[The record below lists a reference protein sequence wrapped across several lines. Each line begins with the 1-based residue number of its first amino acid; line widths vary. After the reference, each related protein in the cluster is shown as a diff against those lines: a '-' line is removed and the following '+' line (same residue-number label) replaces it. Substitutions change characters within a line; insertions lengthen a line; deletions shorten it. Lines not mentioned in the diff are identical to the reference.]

1 MKNIRFLIPA
11 KVGYFCIL
19 LFLHTFLCNIERL
32 DATAFSNFNLDTNWD
47 TYLCAN
53 ENPIVDEKTVIL
65 TATGLPTSYL
75 PCLGLRK
82 NLKISGA
89 YQMSSQ
95 LINVGPP
102 RGEHNFGLAF
112 NAIDENNYDFVYLSY
127 DNADS
132 CTKLTYGYVEKES
145 LTKFSTKSDCMNIR
159 LNEWNFLKIT
169 VKDNCDHCDNVDG
182 YVNGQRVFSF
192 EAHFATRGF
201 GGALAENGFSNV
213 VEFRE
218 FDIGPIIPSLAPV
231 AAKNNIAF
239 QRPVTASS
247 TDYAS
252 SVDNA
257 VDGEIDE
264 NGRYSSN
271 MCLHTKKEPSFVTID
286 LGGSYEISEM
296 KVAGRSEECRNCRE
310 QTQGWVI
317 RVGNSGTE
325 NDAVCKSNIDAFG
338 GELVSIKCDTK
349 VEGRYVTVYHST
361 WMVLCEIEVYSQ
373 NEG

>member
-1 MKNIRFLIPA
+1 MPA

-19 LFLHTFLCNIERL
+19 LFLHVFLCNIERL
-32 DATAFSNFNLDTNWD
+32 DATAFANFDLDTNWD

-82 NLKISGA
+82 NLKISGE

-102 RGEHNFGLAF
+102 RGERNFGLAF
-112 NAIDENNYDFVYLSY
+112 NAIDENNYDFIYLSY
-127 DNADS
+127 DNADL

-145 LTKFSTKSDCMNIR
+145 LTKASTKSACINIQ
-159 LNEWNFLKIT
+159 LNKWNFLKIT
-169 VKDNCDHCDNVDG
+169 VKDDCDHCDNVDG

-218 FDIGPIIPSLAPV
+218 FDIGPIIRSLPDPSLIAYWDYGSCGPYGDDYNMGWCDSYNGGPCKKQVNTPKCSSGV
-231 AAKNNIAF
+231 AELASVKGNELATQFGNNY
-239 QRPVTASS
+239 QDPKTGCV
-247 TDYAS
+247 YAYF
-252 SVDNA
+252 A
-257 VDGEIDE
+257 T
-264 NGRYSSN
+264 YSCSN
-271 MCLHTKKEPSFVTID
+271 
-286 LGGSYEISEM
+286 
-296 KVAGRSEECRNCRE
+296 
-310 QTQGWVI
+310 
-317 RVGNSGTE
+317 
-325 NDAVCKSNIDAFG
+325 
-338 GELVSIKCDTK
+338 
-349 VEGRYVTVYHST
+349 
-361 WMVLCEIEVYSQ
+361 
-373 NEG
+373 

>member
-1 MKNIRFLIPA
+1 MPA

-19 LFLHTFLCNIERL
+19 LFLHVFLCNIERL
-32 DATAFSNFNLDTNWD
+32 DATAFANFDLDTNWD

-82 NLKISGA
+82 NLKISGE

-102 RGEHNFGLAF
+102 RGERNFGLAF
-112 NAIDENNYDFVYLSY
+112 NAIDENNYDFIYLSY
-127 DNADS
+127 DNADL

-145 LTKFSTKSDCMNIR
+145 LTKASTKSACINIQ
-159 LNEWNFLKIT
+159 LNKWNFLKIT
-169 VKDNCDHCDNVDG
+169 VKDDCDHCDNVDG

-218 FDIGPIIPSLAPV
+218 FDIGPIIRSLPD
-231 AAKNNIAF
+231 KNSCHGMEGTYIGCYLDDSHRDLKDGPKKYGYN
-239 QRPVTASS
+239 QQSCNTACKAYTYYALQNNGWCVCGNGYS
-247 TDYAS
+247 TKPQY
-252 SVDNA
+252 V
-257 VDGEIDE
+257 
-264 NGRYSSN
+264 
-271 MCLHTKKEPSFVTID
+271 KKPDSECGGTRG
-286 LGGSYEISEM
+286 LGGPF
-296 KVAGRSEECRNCRE
+296 RN
-310 QTQGWVI
+310 
-317 RVGNSGTE
+317 
-325 NDAVCKSNIDAFG
+325 
-338 GELVSIKCDTK
+338 SIYKTCT
-349 VEGRYVTVYHST
+349 
-361 WMVLCEIEVYSQ
+361 I
-373 NEG
+373 